1 MYIVTYI
8 FRNVYN
14 IAFFKHCRL
23 YVSNVFISKIEFFE
37 NIKNYANLNILYHAS
52 LLSKKNI

>member
-1 MYIVTYI
+1 MYII
-8 FRNVYN
+8 LQFL
-14 IAFFKHCRL
+14 KHCRL

-37 NIKNYANLNILYHAS
+37 NIKNYANLNILCHAS